1 MQNGK
6 TIRLY
11 LVDGTSSGILKSEI
25 INWTGSALVAPRTD
39 LPKLAKRDEVK
50 RTGVYML
57 VGDDPEFPLKDRVYI
72 GETDNVINRLLQHDK
87 DENKDFWVRTVLIT
101 SKDANLTKA
110 HVRYL
115 ENRLICLIREAAVAT
130 LENNTL
136 GTNLQLNSLP
146 ESDIADME
154 YFLSQVQ
161 LTLPV
166 LGFNFTQP
174 NLRVSDNDQDDGDD
188 DSPVFVL
195 NTRGAKARS
204 KEVEG
209 KIVVFKGSTACKE
222 GTPSWD
228 SYITLYNELVK
239 EGKLIDNNDKKYY
252 VFSEDTAFNSPSA
265 AGAVV
270 NAGNISGPSAWKTE
284 KTGQS
289 YRDWKNSMVAEESR
303 Q

>member
-11 LVDGTSSGILKSEI
+11 LVDGTSTGILKSEI
-25 INWTGSALVAPRTD
+25 INWTGSVLVAPRTE

-57 VGDDPEFPLKDRVYI
+57 VGDDPESPLKDRVYI
-72 GETDNVINRLLQHDK
+72 GETDNVLNRLLQHDK
-87 DENKDFWVRTVLIT
+87 DENKDFWTRTVLIT

-115 ENRLICLIREAAVAT
+115 ENKLICLTKEAGIANLANGT
-130 LENNTL
+130 S
-136 GTNLQLNSLP
+136 GTNPDVNSLP

-174 NLRVSDNDQDDGDD
+174 NLRVSDQPQSNDVDV
-188 DSPVFVL
+188 PVLVL
-195 NTRGAKARS
+195 NVRGAKAKA
-204 KEVEG
+204 KEVDG
-209 KIVVFKGSTACKE
+209 KIVVFKGSMACKQ
-222 GTPSWD
+222 GVPSWD
-228 SYITLYNELVK
+228 GYITLYNELVK
-239 EGKLIDNNDKKYY
+239 EGKLVDSDDEKYY
-252 VFSEDTAFNSPSA
+252 VFSEDTPFNSPSA
-265 AGAVV
+265 AGTVI
-270 NAGNISGPSAWKTE
+270 NAGNISGPSAWKVE

-289 YRDWKNSMVAEESR
+289 YRDWKSSMLTEESND
-303 Q
+303 

>member
-1 MQNGK
+1 MLNGK

-11 LVDGTSSGILKSEI
+11 LVDGTSTGILKSEI
-25 INWTGSALVAPRTD
+25 INWTGSVLVAPRTE

-57 VGDDPEFPLKDRVYI
+57 VGDDPESPLKDRVYI
-72 GETDNVINRLLQHDK
+72 GETDNIINRLLQHDK
-87 DENKDFWVRTVLIT
+87 DENKDFWTRTVLIS

-115 ENRLICLIREAAVAT
+115 ENKLICLTKEAGVANLANGT
-130 LENNTL
+130 S
-136 GTNLQLNSLP
+136 GTNPDVNSLP

-174 NLRVSDNDQDDGDD
+174 NLRVSDKSQDDDEA
-188 DSPVFVL
+188 PVLVL
-195 NTRGAKARS
+195 NVRGAKARA
-204 KEVEG
+204 KECDG
-209 KIVVFKGSTACKE
+209 KIVVFKGSTACKI
-222 GTPSWD
+222 GQPSWD
-228 SYITLYNELVK
+228 SYVALYEGLVK
-239 EGKLIDNNDKKYY
+239 EGKLIDSDNENYY
-252 VFSEDTAFNSPSA
+252 VFSEDTSFNSTSA
-265 AGAVV
+265 AGTVI
-270 NAGNISGPSAWKTE
+270 NAGTLSGPSSWKIE

-289 YRDWKNSMVAEESR
+289 YRDWKNSMVAEESN
-303 Q
+303 